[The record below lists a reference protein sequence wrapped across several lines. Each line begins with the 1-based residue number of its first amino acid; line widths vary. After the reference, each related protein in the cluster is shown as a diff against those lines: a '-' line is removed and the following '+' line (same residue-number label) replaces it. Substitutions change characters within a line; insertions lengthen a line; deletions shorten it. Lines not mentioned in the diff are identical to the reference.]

1 MQLTLVAENDS
12 YSAKSLTLDWIALG
26 RSVRT
31 LALEAVAMHFV
42 DLGRRDGLRCGAV
55 SIVDSDQTDIGS

>member
-1 MQLTLVAENDS
+1 MQMTLVSE
-12 YSAKSLTLDWIALG
+12 YEPPSAKALALDWTALG

-42 DLGRRDGLRCGAV
+42 DLGQRDGLRGGAV